1 MTETVEVAEF
11 ANGETV
17 CHRVRLI
24 DWEVPEN
31 NDFLVVNQLEI
42 VEKGQKKIPDIVL
55 YVNGIPLVV
64 FELKSRSRKEVDI
77 ENAYKRGSRRG
88 NRENL
93 L

>member
-1 MTETVEVAEF
+1 
-11 ANGETV
+11 
-17 CHRVRLI
+17 
-24 DWEVPEN
+24 
-31 NDFLVVNQLEI
+31 VNQLEI